1 MTPVLRCVM
10 ESRRRS
16 GWQSAVDDATKV
28 SNGAARLYHSERK
41 KWWLEMK
48 NPLAPA
54 VRREREAD

>member
-10 ESRRRS
+10 ESPRRS
-16 GWQSAVDDATKV
+16 GWQSAIDDATKV
-28 SNGAARLYHSERK
+28 SNGVARLYHSERTE
-41 KWWLEMK
+41 WWLETE